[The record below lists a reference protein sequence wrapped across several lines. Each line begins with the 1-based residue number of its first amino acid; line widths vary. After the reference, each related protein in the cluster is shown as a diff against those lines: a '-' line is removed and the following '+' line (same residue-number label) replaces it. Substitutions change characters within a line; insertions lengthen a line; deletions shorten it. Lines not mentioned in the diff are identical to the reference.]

1 MDGVVKLLIVDFDDE
16 RRARLA
22 ETVKQDPSIRAIV
35 VKDTFGVHG
44 FVRDFE
50 PDMVIV
56 ASQSPARDAIDDLRT
71 VGAATNGHGGR
82 PVALLVDR
90 LSPAEVEE
98 ALRAGVA
105 AYVADNLDIDRIR
118 SVIAMA
124 TAQFRVFGE
133 MRRDLDRAKT
143 ELADRKDIERAKGL
157 VMKRRNLDE
166 DAAYKL
172 LRATAMN
179 QGRPI
184 AAIARD
190 LLSADSLL
198 GGTNT

>member
-1 MDGVVKLLIVDFDDE
+1 MSGVVKLLIVDFDDE

-22 ETVKQDPSIRAIV
+22 ETVKQDPSIHAIV
-35 VKDTFGVHG
+35 VRDTFGVHG

-71 VGAATNGHGGR
+71 VGAANGQGGR

-90 LSPAEVEE
+90 LSAAEVED

-105 AYVADNLDIDRIR
+105 AYVAENLDIDRIR

-157 VMKRRNLDE
+157 IMKRRNLDE
-166 DAAYKL
+166 EAAYKL
-172 LRATAMN
+172 MRATAMN

-184 AAIARD
+184 AVIARE

>member
-1 MDGVVKLLIVDFDDE
+1 MERVVKLLIVDFDDE

-22 ETVKQDPSIRAIV
+22 ETVKQDPSIHAIV

-71 VGAATNGHGGR
+71 VGATNGQGGR

-90 LSPAEVEE
+90 LSATEVED

-105 AYVADNLDIDRIR
+105 AYVAENLDIDRIR
-118 SVIAMA
+118 AVIAMA

-157 VMKRRNLDE
+157 IMKSRNLDE
-166 DAAYKL
+166 EAAYKL
-172 LRATAMN
+172 MRATAMN

-184 AAIARD
+184 AAIARE
-190 LLSADSLL
+190 LLNADSLL
-198 GGTNT
+198 GRANP

>member
-1 MDGVVKLLIVDFDDE
+1 MNEVLKLLIVDFDDE

-22 ETVKQDPSIRAIV
+22 ETVKQDPSIHAIV

-44 FVRDFE
+44 FVRDFN

-56 ASQSPARDAIDDLRT
+56 ASQSAARDAIDDLRM
-71 VGAATNGHGGR
+71 VGAGTNGTGGR

-90 LSPAEVEE
+90 LSASEVED

-105 AYVADNLDIDRIR
+105 AYVAETLDIDRIR
-118 SVIAMA
+118 SVIQMA
-124 TAQFRVFGE
+124 TAQFRVFGQ
-133 MRRDLDRAKT
+133 MRRDLDKART

-157 VMKRRNLDE
+157 VMKRRGLDE
-166 DAAYKL
+166 EAAYKL

-179 QGRPI
+179 QARPI
-184 AAIARD
+184 ATIARE
-190 LLSADSLL
+190 LLSADALL
-198 GGTNT
+198 GGGEL

>member
-1 MDGVVKLLIVDFDDE
+1 MERVVKLLIVDFDDE

-22 ETVKQDPSIRAIV
+22 ETVKQDPSIHAIV

-71 VGAATNGHGGR
+71 VGATNGQGGR

-90 LSPAEVEE
+90 LSATEVED

-105 AYVADNLDIDRIR
+105 AYVAENLDIDRIR
-118 SVIAMA
+118 AVIAMA

-157 VMKRRNLDE
+157 IMKSRNLDE
-166 DAAYKL
+166 EAAYKL
-172 LRATAMN
+172 MRATAMN

-184 AAIARD
+184 AAIARE
-190 LLSADSLL
+190 LLNADSLL
-198 GGTNT
+198 GPANP